1 MSKSLGLGIKAN
13 VLALDQDQDQ
23 DPIQILMVQWLMFIN
38 MHLCGIK
45 SEFSS
50 KTKELVCTA
59 DVLASQACWLLKSL
73 KCI

>member
-50 KTKELVCTA
+50 KTKELV
-59 DVLASQACWLLKSL
+59 
-73 KCI
+73 